1 MRGTQTDTGTKRRR
15 GLHDRLTTT
24 VHPHINAQIT
34 CVATETDRAGAEEPQ
49 AAQGKTTLGELRHGP
64 VSDEALL
71 RRLLPERSEGDDGR
85 WCVPLVQ
92 TDRQTV
98 LRLSSICLNGFLF
111 RCFSCSLALLYG
123 AGCDAWAG
131 RRRQNDGTVPA
142 ARRRSSV
149 DGADNRYASLI
160 ELR

>member
-24 VHPHINAQIT
+24 VHPHINAQKET
-34 CVATETDRAGAEEPQ
+34 GRGKKGGVLCVR
-49 AAQGKTTLGELRHGP
+49 GKTTLGELRHGP